1 MEENLCIKLALDG
14 ERLSVQSWCLFL
26 TLVWIVTLVSVIE
39 LFIPIVL
46 NPLKDDGQRLWSLL
60 DRGVEDGIIRQ
71 LGGVRQGL
79 DLLVIVK
86 KLQELDDQVL
96 ILEFNGA
103 TYRLFDETI
112 YILSGLI
119 VSTQKEAFELQK

>member
-1 MEENLCIKLALDG
+1 MPF
-14 ERLSVQSWCLFL
+14 VL
-26 TLVWIVTLVSVIE
+26 TLVWIVRLVSVIE

-46 NPLKDDGQRLWSLL
+46 NPLEDDCQGLWSLL
-60 DRGVEDGIIRQ
+60 HRGVEDGVIRQ
-71 LGGVRQGL
+71 LCGVCQGL

-86 KLQELDDQVL
+86 ELQELDGQVL
-96 ILEFNGA
+96 ILKFDGA

-119 VSTQKEAFELQK
+119 VCTQKEAFELQK

>member
-1 MEENLCIKLALDG
+1 M
-14 ERLSVQSWCLFL
+14 
-26 TLVWIVTLVSVIE
+26 
-39 LFIPIVL
+39 
-46 NPLKDDGQRLWSLL
+46 
-60 DRGVEDGIIRQ
+60 EDGVIRQ

>member
-1 MEENLCIKLALDG
+1 MVG
-14 ERLSVQSWCLFL
+14 
-26 TLVWIVTLVSVIE
+26 IVRFVSVIE
-39 LFIPIVL
+39 LFVSIVL
-46 NPLKDDGQRLWSLL
+46 NPLENDCQRLWSLL
-60 DRGVEDGIIRQ
+60 HRGVEDGVIRE
-71 LGGVRQGL
+71 LRGVRQRL
-79 DLLVIVK
+79 DLLVVVK
-86 KLQELDDQVL
+86 ELEELDDQVL